1 MERLP
6 ASGSQSEFDASG
18 TAVFDVL
25 PHPVFVVA
33 VDGEDDFRFIYTN
46 DAYRRLVGD
55 DTAAGDLSQV
65 VPANA
70 LVAHVRAFARAAR
83 ERRTISFEAEWGR
96 TTPPRRVAVDVTPL
110 VGTDG
115 ACERLVGAAYDVSEH
130 RRIEA
135 ELAHRTRHD
144 PLTELPNR
152 VMLVEWL
159 QHALTS

>member
-1 MERLP
+1 ML
-6 ASGSQSEFDASG
+6 DL
-18 TAVFDVL
+18 L
-25 PHPVFVVA
+25 PHPAFAVA
-33 VDGEDDFRFIYTN
+33 VDGDDVFRFIYTN
-46 DAYRRLVGD
+46 DAYRR
-55 DTAAGDLSQV
+55 AARRRHRRTGDLRHV

-83 ERRTISFEAEWGR
+83 ERRDRSRSKPSGARSMPTA
-96 TTPPRRVAVDVTPL
+96 PRRRRRHARSSDA
-110 VGTDG
+110 DG
-115 ACERLVGAAYDVSEH
+115 VCDQLVGAAYDVSEH

-159 QHALTS
+159 QARARCLRPTMRASAS